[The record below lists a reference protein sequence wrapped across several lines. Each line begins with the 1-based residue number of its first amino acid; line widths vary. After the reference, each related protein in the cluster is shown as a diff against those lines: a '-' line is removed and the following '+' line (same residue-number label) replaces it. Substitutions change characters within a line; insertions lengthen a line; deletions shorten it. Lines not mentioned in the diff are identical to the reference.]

1 MGTLQYPNLY
11 FIKKYIFF
19 LLNGSLNYVSKNLL
33 PFKYKLYCN
42 KVKLGVIKQRSYGED
57 IMENA
62 QLSGGAML
70 VLGIIIAIVIVLIP
84 AFIYIYAWIAAILLI
99 IGGLVSLLTGG

>member
-1 MGTLQYPNLY
+1 MGDD
-11 FIKKYIFF
+11 
-19 LLNGSLNYVSKNLL
+19 V
-33 PFKYKLYCN
+33 
-42 KVKLGVIKQRSYGED
+42 
-57 IMENA
+57 MENV

-99 IGGLVSLLTGG
+99 IGGLVSLMTGG

>member
-1 MGTLQYPNLY
+1 MIISKN
-11 FIKKYIFF
+11 KYVEI
-19 LLNGSLNYVSKNLL
+19 NNISKNLL
-33 PFKYKLYCN
+33 LYKYKIKCN
-42 KVKLGVIKQRSYGED
+42 KVKLGAIQQKKLWGDV
-57 IMENA
+57 MENA

-99 IGGLVSLLTGG
+99 IGGLVSLMTGG

>member
-1 MGTLQYPNLY
+1 
-11 FIKKYIFF
+11 
-19 LLNGSLNYVSKNLL
+19 
-33 PFKYKLYCN
+33 
-42 KVKLGVIKQRSYGED
+42 
-57 IMENA
+57 MENV

-99 IGGLVSLLTGG
+99 IGGLISLLTGG

>member
-1 MGTLQYPNLY
+1 MKYY
-11 FIKKYIFF
+11 FAGHSITIIIDTYKILIGEFF
-19 LLNGSLNYVSKNLL
+19 ISKNLL
-33 PFKYKLYCN
+33 PSTHKLIYCN
-42 KVKLGVIKQRSYGED
+42 TVKFDVIQNYGD
-57 IMENA
+57 DVMENA

-99 IGGLVSLLTGG
+99 IGGLVSLMTGG

>member
-1 MGTLQYPNLY
+1 M
-11 FIKKYIFF
+11 
-19 LLNGSLNYVSKNLL
+19 
-33 PFKYKLYCN
+33 
-42 KVKLGVIKQRSYGED
+42 KLGVIEQKNYGDD
-57 IMENA
+57 IMENV

-99 IGGLVSLLTGG
+99 IGGFVSLMTGG